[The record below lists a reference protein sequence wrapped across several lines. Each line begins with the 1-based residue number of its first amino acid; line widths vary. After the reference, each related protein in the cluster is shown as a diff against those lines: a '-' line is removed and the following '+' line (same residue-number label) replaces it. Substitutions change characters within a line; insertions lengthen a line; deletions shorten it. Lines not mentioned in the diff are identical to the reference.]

1 MKICWEEPFFDYPS
15 KIIVAIK
22 DTRNKAFSP
31 RYALNIVNFNI
42 FFRTSLNTY
51 LLNDSDLV
59 SCTNGLYINVSHVFL
74 PMQYI
79 YSVINTLTSY
89 LNVKDFPD
97 DQYVS
102 LTLSSPNGV
111 ASTLS
116 FPGKSKSKLFSNSR
130 QTIVWKKNGEYSSL
144 ITRHS

>member
-1 MKICWEEPFFDYPS
+1 MLQLKIHETKHSVLC
-15 KIIVAIK
+15 KV
-22 DTRNKAFSP
+22 
-31 RYALNIVNFNI
+31 YALNILNFNI

-51 LLNDSDLV
+51 LWNDCDHV

-116 FPGKSKSKLFSNSR
+116 FPGKSKSKLFSDSR

-144 ITRHS
+144 ITRHSWIP

>member
-1 MKICWEEPFFDYPS
+1 M
-15 KIIVAIK
+15 
-22 DTRNKAFSP
+22 
-31 RYALNIVNFNI
+31 
-42 FFRTSLNTY
+42 NTY
-51 LLNDSDLV
+51 LWNDFDRI

-79 YSVINTLTSY
+79 YSVINTLTAY
-89 LNVKDFPD
+89 LNEKKFPD

-116 FPGKSKSKLFSNSR
+116 FPKKSENKLFSNSR

-144 ITRHS
+144 ITRHSWILWFYQIYLRQSINLCLNSLHSESDLVMLTISNTLENLNWKL

>member
-1 MKICWEEPFFDYPS
+1 MQSIFS
-15 KIIVAIK
+15 KHAE
-22 DTRNKAFSP
+22 FQ
-31 RYALNIVNFNI
+31 Y

-51 LLNDSDLV
+51 LWNDFDRI

-79 YSVINTLTSY
+79 YSVINNLTAY
-89 LNVKDFPD
+89 LNEKNFPD

-102 LTLSSPNGV
+102 LTLSSPNGI

-116 FPGKSKSKLFSNSR
+116 FPKKSASKLFSNSR

>member
-1 MKICWEEPFFDYPS
+1 MQSMCPIHDQFQY
-15 KIIVAIK
+15 
-22 DTRNKAFSP
+22 
-31 RYALNIVNFNI
+31 

-51 LLNDSDLV
+51 LWNDFDRI

-79 YSVINTLTSY
+79 YSVINTLTAY
-89 LNVKDFPD
+89 LNEKKFPD

-116 FPGKSKSKLFSNSR
+116 FPKKSESKLFSNSR